1 MKTDDLINAIVQDGV
16 ARPHSIAERMAGALG
31 IGGFIALVLFA
42 QNLGVRPD
50 IGSAL
55 QTWRFDS
62 KLGFALACF
71 ATALYATAHLARPG
85 ANQRK
90 VFLVLA
96 LPILLLAFTSGWELL
111 TSPADSWVARA
122 IGSNSRLCLASI
134 TVLSIAPLAALLLV
148 LRTGAPRSPTMAGA
162 VAGLLAGGLAA
173 TLYAI
178 HCVDDSPLFVVLWYL
193 PAVALV
199 VLIGAAAGSRILRW

>member
-16 ARPHSIAERMAGALG
+16 ARPHSIAARMAGALA

-62 KLGFALACF
+62 KLGIALVCF
-71 ATALYATAHLARPG
+71 ATALYATAQLARPD

-90 VFLVLA
+90 AFLVLA
-96 LPILLLAFTSGWELL
+96 LPILLLAFASGWELL

-173 TLYAI
+173 SLYAI
-178 HCVDDSPLFVVLWYL
+178 HCVDDSPLFVALWYL

-199 VLIGAAAGSRILRW
+199 VLIGAAAGSRVLRW